1 MADQPSATRQSAPE
15 RVPTGVPGLD
25 DIFQGGLLGGASCLV
40 LGEPGTGKTTLGNQL
55 AYHHARAGGV
65 ALFVTVVAEAHDRML
80 VHLAGFDFFDPQFV
94 GHQVHYLSLVNQL
107 SEDGLLGALAEIRR
121 LVRAHQAKML
131 IIDGAAR
138 FEDFA
143 GSQPAY
149 RRFVAELIAQLAVLN
164 CTTVLLAQPDAGDG
178 ALNSIGTLVDA
189 IVLLEDRSIGV
200 RDTRLL
206 RVLKLRGS
214 ATLRGRHEFAIT
226 ERGVEIY
233 PRLEAAPIPAR
244 PTQPRRQR
252 RFTFGIDGLDAM
264 LGGGVLSGS
273 TTLVAGP
280 PGIGKTTLGLHFI
293 AEGAHRGERGMVASF
308 GEAPERLIAKA
319 DSLGLDFGR
328 HVAAGQVQVRW
339 QPTADRPLDA
349 WVGELLA
356 AVTADH
362 PQCLVID
369 GLSEL
374 AGLATFP
381 ERLPAFLSALGHALR
396 AEGVATL
403 ITAETPTVEETGL
416 VVPLPEAAGTLD
428 NAILLRYVEPRSRLH
443 RLISILRVH
452 QSGFDPGV
460 REFTITNHGIEVAS
474 TGASAESVLA
484 DVTRLPTS
492 HDRGEG
498 DHQRSEQNPAGE
510 EPDHA
515 GASED
520 SGRG

>member
-1 MADQPSATRQSAPE
+1 MADQPSVTRQSAPE

-25 DIFQGGLLGGASCLV
+25 VILQGGLLRGASCLV
-40 LGEPGTGKTTLGNQL
+40 LGEPGTGKTTLGNQF
-55 AYHHARAGGV
+55 AYYHAGTGEV
-65 ALFVTVVAEAHDRML
+65 ALYVTVVAEAHDRML
-80 VHLAGFDFFDPQFV
+80 VHVAGFEFFDPQLV
-94 GHQVHYLSLVNQL
+94 AHRVHYLSLVHQL
-107 SEDGLLGALAEIRR
+107 SEDGLPGALAEIRR
-121 LVRAHQAKML
+121 LVRDHQAKML
-131 IIDGAAR
+131 IIDGASR

-143 GSQPAY
+143 GSLPAY
-149 RRFVAELIAQLAVLN
+149 RRFVAELLAQLAILN
-164 CTTVLLAQPDAGDG
+164 CTTVLLTQPDGDDG
-178 ALNSIGTLVDA
+178 TLNSIGTLVDA

-200 RDTRLL
+200 RDARLL

-214 ATLRGRHEFAIT
+214 ASLRGRHEFAIT
-226 ERGVEIY
+226 DRGVEVY

-244 PTQPRRQR
+244 ATQPSRQKR
-252 RFTFGIDGLDAM
+252 CPFGIDGLDAM

-280 PGIGKTTLGLHFI
+280 PGIGKTTLGLHFV
-293 AEGAHRGERGMVASF
+293 AEAAHRGEQGMVATF

-319 DSLGLDFGR
+319 DGLGLDLGR
-328 HVAAGQVQVRW
+328 HVAEGRVQIRW
-339 QPTADRPLDA
+339 QPSADRPLDA
-349 WVGELLA
+349 WVGEVLA
-356 AVTADH
+356 AVRADH

-381 ERLPAFLSALGHALR
+381 ERLPAFLGALGHALR

-416 VVPLPEAAGTLD
+416 VVPLPEAAATLD

-484 DVTRLPTS
+484 EVSHLPTS
-492 HDRGEG
+492 SDRSEG
-498 DHQRSEQNPAGE
+498 DQE
-510 EPDHA
+510 
-515 GASED
+515 
-520 SGRG
+520 